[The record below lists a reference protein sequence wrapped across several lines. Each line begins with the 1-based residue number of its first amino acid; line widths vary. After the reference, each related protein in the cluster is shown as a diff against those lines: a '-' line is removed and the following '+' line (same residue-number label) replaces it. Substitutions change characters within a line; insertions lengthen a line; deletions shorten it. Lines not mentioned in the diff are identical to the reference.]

1 MNCLRQSWI
10 TLLAVVLALNSQF
23 VRAEEPTITA
33 ALQPFVESHSLA
45 GAVTLVSSNEK
56 TLTIDAIG
64 FADIA
69 AKKAMTTDC
78 LFWIASMSK
87 PITGTAVMILV
98 DEGKLSINDSV
109 EKYLPEFAGQMVNL
123 AQSGDLVVLKKPTRP
138 ITIKD
143 VLAHT
148 SGLPHLSRAEK
159 QIDMLSLKEAGI
171 SYGLTPLMFEP
182 GTKYQYSNAG
192 INTAGRIIEVVSGM
206 PYERFLDERIF
217 KVLGMQDTT
226 FWPNEDQLKRVAKS
240 YKPNAAKNDLEETTV
255 NQLTYPLNNL
265 KRGPSPAGGYFS
277 TASDLALFCRMVMNG
292 GVHDGKRI
300 ISEASVRAMTSTQ
313 TGDLLNQG
321 KGENGYGLGWST
333 SRKANNE
340 SVIPGPAGHGGAY
353 STNMNID
360 PQRGLITIWMVQ
372 HTGYPGD
379 GGKAQGAFN
388 KAAFDKFAK

>member
-1 MNCLRQSWI
+1 MSCSRRSWLY
-10 TLLAVVLALNSQF
+10 LLAAVLAVSSQF
-23 VRAEEPTITA
+23 TLAAEPGITS

-45 GAVTLVSSNEK
+45 GAVTLVSTKEK
-56 TLTIDAIG
+56 TLTVDAVG

-69 AKKAMTTDC
+69 AKKPMSVDC

-87 PITGTAVMILV
+87 PITGAAVMILV
-98 DEGKLSINDSV
+98 DEGKLSIDDPV

-123 AQSGDLVVLKKPTRP
+123 AQSGELIILKKPARP

-143 VLAHT
+143 VLSHT
-148 SGLPHLSRAEK
+148 SGLQHLSRVER
-159 QIDMLSLKEAGI
+159 QIDMLTLKEA
-171 SYGLTPLMFEP
+171 SLTYGLSPLIFEP
-182 GTKYQYSNAG
+182 GSKYQYSNAG

-206 PYERFLDERIF
+206 PYEKFLDDRIF
-217 KVLGMQDTT
+217 KVLGMKDTT
-226 FWPNEDQLKRVAKS
+226 FWLNEEQLTRLAKS
-240 YKPNAAKNDLEETTV
+240 YKPNSAKNDLEETTV

-265 KRGPSPAGGYFS
+265 KRGPSPAGGYFA

-292 GVHDGKRI
+292 GVHGGTRI
-300 ISEASVRAMTSTQ
+300 ISEASIRTMTSTQ

-333 SRKANNE
+333 SRKATHD
-340 SVIPGPAGHGGAY
+340 SVIPGPTGHGGAY

-372 HTGYPGD
+372 HAGYPGD

-388 KAAFDKFAK
+388 KAATETFAK

>member
-23 VRAEEPTITA
+23 VRAAEPTITA
-33 ALQPFVESHSLA
+33 ALQPFVESHSFA
-45 GAVTLVSSNEK
+45 GAVTLVSTKEK
-56 TLTIDAIG
+56 TLTIDAVG
-64 FADIA
+64 LADIA

-87 PITGTAVMILV
+87 PITGAAVMILV
-98 DEGKLSINDSV
+98 DEGKLSIDDPI

-123 AQSGDLVVLKKPTRP
+123 AQSGDLIVLKKPARP

-240 YKPNAAKNDLEETTV
+240 YKPNGVKNDLEETTV

-333 SRKANNE
+333 SRKASNE

-372 HTGYPGD
+372 HAGYPGD

>member
-23 VRAEEPTITA
+23 VRAAEPTITA
-33 ALQPFVESHSLA
+33 ALQPFVESHSFA
-45 GAVTLVSSNEK
+45 GAVTLVSTKEK
-56 TLTIDAIG
+56 TLTIDAVG

-87 PITGTAVMILV
+87 PITGAAMMILV
-98 DEGKLSINDSV
+98 DEGKLSIEDPV
-109 EKYLPEFAGQMVNL
+109 EKYLPEFAGQMVNV
-123 AQSGDLVVLKKPTRP
+123 AQSGDLVVLKKPARP

-226 FWPNEDQLKRVAKS
+226 FWPNEEQLKRVAKS

-255 NQLTYPLNNL
+255 NQVTYPLNNL

-321 KGENGYGLGWST
+321 KGEDGYGLGWST